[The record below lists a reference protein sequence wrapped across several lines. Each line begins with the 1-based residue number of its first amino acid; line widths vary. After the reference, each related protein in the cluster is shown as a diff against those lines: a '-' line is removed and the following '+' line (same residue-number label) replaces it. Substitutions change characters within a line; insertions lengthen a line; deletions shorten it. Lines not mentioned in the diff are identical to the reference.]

1 MAKRA
6 SGKVRKARGLVVAM
20 TRRHASTTINMV
32 KRNRKR
38 AKDARRHVLR
48 PCMVRGVSFDRHGEI
63 HETRYDGLTINRE
76 QD

>member
-6 SGKVRKARGLVVAM
+6 RQNGRARPRQARGLLVAM
-20 TRRHASTTINMV
+20 ARRHGSTTTAMP

-38 AKDARRHVLR
+38 AKDARRDWR
-48 PCMVRGVSFDRHGEI
+48 KDW
-63 HETRYDGLTINRE
+63 E

>member
-6 SGKVRKARGLVVAM
+6 RQNGRARKRQARGLLVAM
-20 TRRHASTTINMV
+20 ARRHGTTVTVML

-38 AKDARRHVLR
+38 LQDARRNWR
-48 PCMVRGVSFDRHGEI
+48 REW
-63 HETRYDGLTINRE
+63 E

>member
-6 SGKVRKARGLVVAM
+6 RQNGRAHKREARGLLVAM
-20 TRRHASTTINMV
+20 AKRHGTTVTVML

-38 AKDARRHVLR
+38 ANDARRDWR
-48 PCMVRGVSFDRHGEI
+48 REW
-63 HETRYDGLTINRE
+63 E